1 MQDTVALGLKLQV
14 VVLFY
19 RINYPCKASYFG
31 SLILLQYVNLAN
43 QLLGTGGAHAKRA
56 QSYALNNLKLLY
68 GSRFGHDLWVAAQR
82 PDNN

>member
-1 MQDTVALGLKLQV
+1 MPFLWAKQCVQDTVTLGLKLQV

-43 QLLGTGGAHAKRA
+43 Q
-56 QSYALNNLKLLY
+56 
-68 GSRFGHDLWVAAQR
+68 
-82 PDNN
+82 